1 METSHIP
8 IKATGRFSQL
18 ICDYLDE
25 NKKLEQFYNNFP
37 KIESFK
43 DQIERK
49 KISYSKEHRNI
60 LVNVLKDQYNGI
72 NVTEEVKNQLELIG
86 KENTFT
92 VTTGHQLCLMTGPLY
107 FIYKII
113 STINL
118 CKQLKE
124 KYPESNFVPIYWM
137 ASEDHDFDEIN
148 SFQFKNNYFTWKKDY
163 NGAVGQLS
171 LNDLQ
176 KVLDNFES
184 ILDNK
189 IESIQIKSLIK
200 KSYRKAKNLAEATF
214 LLVNELFGKNGLIVI
229 EPNNKKLKTQ
239 FSPS

>member
-43 DQIERK
+43 DQIDRK

-124 KYPESNFVPIYWM
+124 KHPELNFVPIYWM

-163 NGAVGQLS
+163 KGDVGQLS
-171 LNDLQ
+171 LNDL
-176 KVLDNFES
+176 KRSPFLLKKNFEKPAVF
-184 ILDNK
+184 LDCDGFIKHDNGYVYKIKDFKLELAKKNK
-189 IESIQIKSLIK
+189 TC
-200 KSYRKAKNLAEATF
+200 R
-214 LLVNELFGKNGLIVI
+214 
-229 EPNNKKLKTQ
+229 
-239 FSPS
+239 

>member
-72 NVTEEVKNQLELIG
+72 NVTEEVKNQ
-86 KENTFT
+86 
-92 VTTGHQLCLMTGPLY
+92 
-107 FIYKII
+107 
-113 STINL
+113 
-118 CKQLKE
+118 
-124 KYPESNFVPIYWM
+124 
-137 ASEDHDFDEIN
+137 
-148 SFQFKNNYFTWKKDY
+148 
-163 NGAVGQLS
+163 
-171 LNDLQ
+171 
-176 KVLDNFES
+176 
-184 ILDNK
+184 
-189 IESIQIKSLIK
+189 
-200 KSYRKAKNLAEATF
+200 
-214 LLVNELFGKNGLIVI
+214 
-229 EPNNKKLKTQ
+229 
-239 FSPS
+239 